1 MPVDLGVFVRAAGV
15 GRTVSGVR
23 AMSAAM
29 SWFASVV
36 AVLGLVLALHHL
48 GVDVSASVGTVVHD
62 AELFLGQPLL
72 PQ

>member
-1 MPVDLGVFVRAAGV
+1 
-15 GRTVSGVR
+15 
-23 AMSAAM
+23 MSAAM
-29 SWFASVV
+29 SWMVSVV

-48 GVDVSASVGTVVHD
+48 GVDVGANVGTALHE